1 MTGLLHVI
9 HNCVNTREVKR
20 DGLPDGFVDGWAG
33 RRNFQFHREGIG
45 RGVEAI
51 PATTATTKP
60 TATQASVTGAVP
72 LFPDANP
79 QVVTEV
85 TRKIFPAVVRLDV
98 AQEIYTEGKRNL
110 RRGIGSGVII
120 DDEG

>member
-1 MTGLLHVI
+1 MDYRAALLAVVTSVGLLGA
-9 HNCVNTREVKR
+9 TARALDEASK
-20 DGLPDGFVDGWAG
+20 
-33 RRNFQFHREGIG
+33 
-45 RGVEAI
+45 AI

-98 AQEIYTEGKRNL
+98 ATFKEQYGVTRKFAIPLLEYLDRERVT
-110 RRGIGSGVII
+110 RRMGDARVLL
-120 DDEG
+120 